1 MADQLRRI
9 ATEFNFG
16 NLLML
21 LQFGNMDR
29 QTTMYNTRMFAE
41 RVMPQLVLA
50 KEASVVFCENP
61 QAYADQ
67 VQPPDGENANGWSIV
82 VTRAHEAAARILWP
96 FGETRLAQRAA
107 SGYGTDVVALGRGRQ
122 GGAAVLCSAVHRP
135 HDGQDGDQVGRGWR
149 TSAGARSAAGRRCG
163 CDRIRVLTRV
173 A

>member
-1 MADQLRRI
+1 MANETAQQ
-9 ATEFNFG
+9 
-16 NLLML
+16 L
-21 LQFGNMDR
+21 LQKAQGA
-29 QTTMYNTRMFAE
+29 AE
-41 RVMPQLVLA
+41 AA
-50 KEASVVFCENP
+50 KEAALAS

-107 SGYGTDVVALGRGRQ
+107 TGYGTDVVALGRGRQ

-135 HDGQDGDQVGRGWR
+135 HDGQDGDQVGRGRW

-163 CDRIRVLTRV
+163 RDRIRVLTRV